1 MAPHFRQT
9 HLHILTLPPKPE
21 LTQKILRVLKVAWSL
36 SVTIWTAYKFQRPD
50 LIQATSFSNKTKTWT
65 KREWTLFGSTDKDRT
80 HDADVTFKGGA
91 ARCQLPAGFSF
102 YCSGE
107 AFVGIIILESMCWM
121 SGTGKRWV
129 KKPFFEA
136 QKVTNSTK
144 NFVKF
149 SVAQLWVYKKTY
161 CAHLCNTPPR
171 ASLPAAT
178 QRSSCLLGTEGP
190 CKL

>member
-1 MAPHFRQT
+1 MKSLHGPILMWHHISDINTSTYFNTPSQT
-9 HLHILTLPPKPE
+9 WTHTE
-21 LTQKILRVLKVAWSL
+21 NTACLKSG
-36 SVTIWTAYKFQRPD
+36 QRPD
-50 LIQATSFSNKTKTWT
+50 SIQVTSFSNKTDVNKKRMDVVWQHWQRLNPWCWCNIQRRCRSMSASSWLFILLQRRSLCGNHDPWVHVLNEWDWEKMSLKT
-65 KREWTLFGSTDKDRT
+65 
-80 HDADVTFKGGA
+80 
-91 ARCQLPAGFSF
+91 
-102 YCSGE
+102 
-107 AFVGIIILESMCWM
+107 
-121 SGTGKRWV
+121 
-129 KKPFFEA
+129 FEA

-178 QRSSCLLGTEGP
+178 QHSSCLLGTEGP

>member
-1 MAPHFRQT
+1 M
-9 HLHILTLPPKPE
+9 
-21 LTQKILRVLKVAWSL
+21 AWSL
-36 SVTIWTAYKFQRPD
+36 SVTIWTADKFQRPD
-50 LIQATSFSNKTKTWT
+50 SIQATSFSNKTDVNKKRMDVVWQHWQRLNPRCWCNIQRRCRSMSASSWLFILLQRRSLCGNHDPWVHVLNEWDWEKMSLKT
-65 KREWTLFGSTDKDRT
+65 
-80 HDADVTFKGGA
+80 
-91 ARCQLPAGFSF
+91 
-102 YCSGE
+102 
-107 AFVGIIILESMCWM
+107 
-121 SGTGKRWV
+121 
-129 KKPFFEA
+129 FFEA